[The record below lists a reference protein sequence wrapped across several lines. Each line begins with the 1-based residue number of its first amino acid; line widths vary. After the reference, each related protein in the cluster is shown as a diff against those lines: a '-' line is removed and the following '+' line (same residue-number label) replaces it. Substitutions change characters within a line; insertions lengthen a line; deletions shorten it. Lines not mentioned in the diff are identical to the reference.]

1 MWQEHLSEEETPPE
15 WMWHLEHELEPWFE
29 NVKQQR
35 DDKSGR
41 SDDREQVPMMDN
53 EYARGR
59 R

>member
-1 MWQEHLSEEETPPE
+1 
-15 WMWHLEHELEPWFE
+15 MWHLEHELEPWFE